1 MGALRQ
7 KVITR
12 ATFKRVS
19 SIHNNINSRPIFK
32 FPCQRS
38 ESRNFEQMI
47 LGGFQ
52 IEMIQN
58 NNLGSISRSY
68 DEERPT
74 GVKRQDK
81 TEEIT

>member
-7 KVITR
+7 KTR
-12 ATFKRVS
+12 ATSKRVS
-19 SIHNNINSRPIFK
+19 SIHQIKLRPIFK

-38 ESRNFEQMI
+38 EGRNFEQMI
-47 LGGFQ
+47 LGGFH